1 MKESEEKEPAFKVVD
16 RRRFT
21 EQGEEKFSS
30 DETIEPKEEKTLP
43 PPVDAYE
50 AKHEDKNPRP
60 PMSFTLFIQYLANQ
74 TMMALGM
81 IPWPDSGLVRT
92 ELMLAK
98 ETIDIL
104 HMLKEKTANNLSK
117 DEDRLLETLVY
128 QLKLAYIEVAKKP
141 PEDPQTIIK

>member
-21 EQGEEKFSS
+21 EHGEENLTV
-30 DETIEPKEEKTLP
+30 DEKPKEEKAL
-43 PPVDAYE
+43 PVDT
-50 AKHEDKNPRP
+50 AKVKPDENINRP

-74 TMMALGM
+74 AMMALGM
-81 IPWPDSGLVRT
+81 IPWPDSGLLRT

-128 QLKLAYIEVAKKP
+128 QLKLAYIEIAKKT
-141 PEDPQTIIK
+141 PEDPPSIIK